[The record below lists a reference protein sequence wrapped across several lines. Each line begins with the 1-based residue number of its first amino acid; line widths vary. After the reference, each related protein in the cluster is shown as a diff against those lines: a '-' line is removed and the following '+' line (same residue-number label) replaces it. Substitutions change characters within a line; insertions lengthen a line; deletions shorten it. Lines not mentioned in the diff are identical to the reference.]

1 MINADHHVESDE
13 LMLSDRHRGSANF
26 NGGAG
31 DQGIT
36 ESGRGPFDRP
46 SLHRH
51 F

>member
-36 ESGRGPFDRP
+36 ESSCALKYQEVYLERV
-46 SLHRH
+46 
-51 F
+51 